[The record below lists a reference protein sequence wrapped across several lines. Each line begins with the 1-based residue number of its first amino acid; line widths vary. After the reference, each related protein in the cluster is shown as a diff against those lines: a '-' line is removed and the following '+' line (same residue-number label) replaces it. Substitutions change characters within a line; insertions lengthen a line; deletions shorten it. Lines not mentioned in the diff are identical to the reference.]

1 MSWGVMKSLFLDEI
15 LVEVYERALLDLGFE
30 ELIIKGVLQ
39 EALVLP
45 YCLGL
50 IYLLSW
56 FRRSI

>member
-1 MSWGVMKSLFLDEI
+1 MKSLFLDEI